1 MVCANISVASSL
13 GAWNAAARLRSWI
26 VASSAKDARLPPTLL
41 HADEVEQHLRP
52 TRYAAGPSSFAV
64 GIRAN
69 GRNPTGTE
77 DGEFDKG
84 DRRTKGRSHVSR
96 GTDRVDCVGDVR
108 IAAEVLR

>member
-1 MVCANISVASSL
+1 MRRQ
-13 GAWNAAARLRSWI
+13 RLRSWI

-77 DGEFDKG
+77 DGARG
-84 DRRTKGRSHVSR
+84 NALLRLVHRRR
-96 GTDRVDCVGDVR
+96 
-108 IAAEVLR
+108 LRRFI